1 MPYTSFKSLKQKL
14 ITAFVCFAIVPLV
27 TVGTLAYQR
36 SHASLESRAGEKLF
50 LQAQAAIDAIDRN
63 LFERYG
69 DVQAFA
75 ANPDARGSRKE
86 AVAVANFFTENYG
99 IYDLMIIADMD
110 GSIVTANTVD
120 HAGRPLDTSGLIGRS
135 VKGEEWFEQ
144 CASGRIQP
152 AHSYY
157 KDLEED
163 KFPSGK
169 SPRAPRRRRELPA
182 MRLEPLILP
191 TRPSSG

>member
-1 MPYTSFKSLKQKL
+1 MSFKSLKQKL
-14 ITAFVCFAIVPLV
+14 ITAFICFAIVPLV

-36 SHASLESRAGEKLF
+36 SHASLEARAGEKLF

-75 ANPDARGSRKE
+75 ANPDARGSREE

-110 GSIVTANTVD
+110 RSIVTANTVD
-120 HAGRPLDTSGLIGRS
+120 HAGKPLDTSGLIGRS

-144 CASGRIQP
+144 CASGRIPP
-152 AHSYY
+152 AHSSEMLNSVSQQLANNADETSAQAGVVAARQRTGQLQRWVRY
-157 KDLEED
+157 
-163 KFPSGK
+163 
-169 SPRAPRRRRELPA
+169 R
-182 MRLEPLILP
+182 
-191 TRPSSG
+191 